1 MPHNDATTPVVLITG
16 SNGQV
21 GFELQRSFASL
32 GEVIAL
38 DRSTCDLSNPDMLRR
53 VVREYRPDVI
63 LNPAAYTAVDRAESE
78 ADLAHAV
85 NGVAPGVLAE
95 EALALGSLLVHYSTD
110 YVFSGDGEGR
120 YTETDPVGP
129 RSVYGKSKLAG
140 EQAVAATGASAL
152 VLRTSWVAGAHGANF
167 AKTMLR
173 LARERETF
181 NVVADQF
188 GAPTTASLIA
198 DVTAQIVAR
207 FWLHGERAN
216 FPGGLYH
223 LAAGGETSWHLYAR
237 EVLSYAAQRGAVLK
251 AGPERVMPIPAS
263 DYPLPAPRP
272 ANSRLDTTRLSSTFG
287 VHLPDWKQGIRPL
300 LDDILS

>member
-1 MPHNDATTPVVLITG
+1 MPHNDAATPAVLITG

-21 GFELQRSFASL
+21 GFELQRSFAPL
-32 GEVIAL
+32 GRVIAL
-38 DRSTCDLSNPDMLRR
+38 DRNTCDLSDLDALRR

-63 LNPAAYTAVDRAESE
+63 INPAAYTAVDRAESE
-78 ADLAHAV
+78 PELAHVV

-95 EALALGSLLVHYSTD
+95 EARALGSLFIHYSTD
-110 YVFSGDGEGR
+110 YVFSGELEAP
-120 YTETDPVGP
+120 YTEADPVGP

-140 EQAVAATGASAL
+140 EQAVAAVGASAL
-152 VLRTSWVAGAHGANF
+152 VLRTSWVAGAHGSNF

-207 FWLHGERAN
+207 FWLHADRAS
-216 FPGGLYH
+216 FPVGLYH
-223 LAAGGETSWHLYAR
+223 LAASGETSWHLYAR
-237 EVLSYAAQRGAVLK
+237 EVLSYAAQHGAVLK
-251 AGPERVMPIPAS
+251 ADSERVLPIPAN

-272 ANSRLDTTRLSSTFG
+272 SNSRLDTARLRGTFG
-287 VHLPDWKQGIRPL
+287 IHLPDWKQGIRHL